1 MQFSITLCLLIHTS
15 KKVEILTE
23 EMCFCRICMF
33 CNETVEEKLE
43 YLLAH
48 EQSHYNDEPGQ
59 R

>member
-1 MQFSITLCLLIHTS
+1 
-15 KKVEILTE
+15 
-23 EMCFCRICMF
+23 MF